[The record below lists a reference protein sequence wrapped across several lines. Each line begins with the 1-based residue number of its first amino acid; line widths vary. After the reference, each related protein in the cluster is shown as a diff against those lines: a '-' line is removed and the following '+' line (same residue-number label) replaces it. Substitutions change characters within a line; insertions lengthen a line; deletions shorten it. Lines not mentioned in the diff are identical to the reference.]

1 MPKPKAKAKP
11 KSKAAAAAAS
21 KREATKNNN
30 AVSAEKENEM
40 EISDPTSVP
49 IREQCRG
56 GAESMYTIMR
66 HAELKESLHKRY
78 EKELQQLYSRTYSSS
93 PHVRYRICYFV
104 NLILETLGPNAALD
118 DTQCDEIIET
128 MLERVK
134 DVSAGGRKQA
144 VLAMQR
150 LQIPDNP
157 VDPVVCAY

>member
-104 NLILETLGPNAALD
+104 NLIPEKLGPAWAA
-118 DTQCDEIIET
+118 TTSRCPTYCSVCGTWTRRCAAIRTSTCATIQCAPT
-128 MLERVK
+128 GWR
-134 DVSAGGRKQA
+134 SA
-144 VLAMQR
+144 
-150 LQIPDNP
+150 
-157 VDPVVCAY
+157 

>member
-40 EISDPTSVP
+40 QISDPTSVP

-78 EKELQQLYSRTYSSS
+78 EKERMGVKKKNEQQRYACLCSIVHSRKFYKLYS
-93 PHVRYRICYFV
+93 I
-104 NLILETLGPNAALD
+104 
-118 DTQCDEIIET
+118 
-128 MLERVK
+128 K
-134 DVSAGGRKQA
+134 
-144 VLAMQR
+144 
-150 LQIPDNP
+150 
-157 VDPVVCAY
+157 